1 MRPSVLALCVLA
13 ALVSPSYAATSTPVK
28 HAHGKAMTMQQRLD
42 ALESRVTALESD
54 NATLRKQAGDATA
67 DAQATHAELDQ
78 IKATQA
84 AAPESTTVETA
95 SAEPTAAPAS
105 ANGNAFNPAISIIL
119 NGAYAHNSL
128 KPDNYYRSGFALAG
142 AAGPAPQGLSIA
154 ESEVSLYANIDEKFF
169 GQLTLTASNDK
180 GQDHV
185 GVENAFIETTSLPNG
200 FGVRAGRFYSD
211 IGYLN
216 SHHTHTDNFYDRP
229 LAYQAFLGGQYGDD
243 GVQVHWL
250 APAPIFLQFG
260 AEAFAGNNFPSGGG
274 GHGGVG
280 VFTGFVKA
288 GGDIND
294 STSWLAGLSML
305 KSKTVNA
312 DDGFSGD
319 NKIYIA
325 DGTLKWAP
333 NGNLKDGGVTVRGE
347 YLSDHRNGQ
356 YTAPTVLQPGQSP
369 IDQPWNG
376 QRRGGYLEAVYRINR
391 TWETGYRYDRLW
403 GDRSGPYASTFDPS
417 RNSFT
422 LTWLN
427 SEFSLIRLQYSRDL
441 PNPFAT
447 DNVFTLQYQVAL
459 GAHGAHA
466 F

>member
-1 MRPSVLALCVLA
+1 MRQSLLVLCVIA
-13 ALVSPSYAATSTPVK
+13 ALSTSAHAATPAKSS
-28 HAHGKAMTMQQRLD
+28 HAHVTSMTVQQRLD
-42 ALESRVTALESD
+42 ALEARVETLETN
-54 NATLRKQAGDATA
+54 NASLRKQARDATA

-78 IKATQA
+78 IKTAQA
-84 AAPESTTVETA
+84 AAPVVEA
-95 SAEPTAAPAS
+95 AAAEPSAAPS
-105 ANGNAFNPAISIIL
+105 GANGNAFNPAMSIIL
-119 NGAYAHNSL
+119 NGAYAHNSIN
-128 KPDNYYRSGFALAG
+128 PDRYFRSGFPLGG

-229 LAYQAFLGGQYGDD
+229 LAYQAFLGSQYGDD

-250 APAPIFLQFG
+250 APTPIFLQFG
-260 AEAFAGNNFPSGGG
+260 IEAFAGNNFPSGGG

-280 VFTGFVKA
+280 VTTAFVKA
-288 GGDIND
+288 GGDISD

-305 KSKTVNA
+305 KSRTVNA

-319 NKIYIA
+319 NRIYIA
-325 DGTLKWAP
+325 DGTVKWAP
-333 NGNLKDGGVTVRGE
+333 NGNLKDGGLTVRGE
-347 YLSDHRNGQ
+347 YIADHRNGT
-356 YTAPTVLQPGQSP
+356 YTAPPVLQLGQSP
-369 IDQPWNG
+369 FDQPWNG
-376 QRRGGYLEAVYRINR
+376 ERRGGYLEAVYRINR

-403 GDRSGPYASTFDPS
+403 ADRSGPYASLFDPS
-417 RNSFT
+417 RNSVM

-427 SEFSLIRLQYSRDL
+427 SEFSLVRLQFSRDQ
-441 PNPFAT
+441 PNPLDT